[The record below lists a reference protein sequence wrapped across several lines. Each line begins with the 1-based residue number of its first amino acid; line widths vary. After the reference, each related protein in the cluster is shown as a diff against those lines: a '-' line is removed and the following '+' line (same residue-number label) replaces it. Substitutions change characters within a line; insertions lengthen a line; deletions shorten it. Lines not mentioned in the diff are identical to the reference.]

1 MKRHESLIPL
11 SREHHGALILARL
24 LQTGAPA
31 YKGLPADPA
40 GKAHYAL
47 RFYEDEL
54 AQHFIQEEKIISVVK
69 DINPRLDS
77 MLREMAEEHV
87 ILRGLFSQL
96 KDPAD
101 LSAHLDQLGKSLEKH
116 VRKEEREIFP
126 LIQDSCSPHILAE
139 LGALFLEQ

>member
-40 GKAHYAL
+40 GKANYAL
-47 RFYEDEL
+47 KFYEDEL
-54 AQHFIQEEKIISVVK
+54 AQHFIQEEKMVSVLK
-69 DINPRLDS
+69 DINPRLGIL
-77 MLREMAEEHV
+77 LREMAEEHV
-87 ILRGLFSQL
+87 LLRVLFSQINN
-96 KDPAD
+96 PAD
-101 LSAHLDQLGKSLEKH
+101 LSAHLDQLGKALEKH

-126 LIQDSCSPHILAE
+126 LIQDSCSPHILDE
-139 LGALFLEQ
+139 LSALFLEQ